1 MGGDWK
7 MSNVIYVGVLGL
19 GTVGS
24 GVVQILQ
31 EHYKKIA
38 LDTGCKVKVKAVAV
52 RNLEKERD
60 VSIDGIAVTRNA
72 DELLNDSDIDIVVE
86 VMGGI
91 KEAKECIIKAL
102 RNKKHVVTANKD
114 LMAVHGAELLQL
126 ANENNCDLFYEA
138 SVAGGI
144 PILRG
149 LADGLA
155 SDHIEKIMGIVNG
168 TTNYILTKMSQNG
181 WSYEEALQE
190 AQKLGFA
197 ESDPSADVDGL
208 DAARKVAILANLG
221 FSMNVSLDDV
231 HVRGIRNIEK
241 EDLEMA
247 KKFGFT
253 MKLIGKAEKQGSAI
267 NLSVAPTLLP
277 NHHPLSSV
285 NNEFNAVYV
294 HGHAVGE
301 VMFYGPGAGKLPTG
315 SAVVSDIIS
324 IVKNMNQVTKNQ
336 SVLKEPEPYKLQ
348 RDEEVVSKY
357 FLRTVLLDEPGMFQ
371 KITECF
377 VNQSISL
384 EEIIQLPLNKKFAEI
399 VIVTHQTS
407 KYQFEQVLTSLESVA
422 REIKSYYSIEEE
434 KEYV

>member
-1 MGGDWK
+1 M
-7 MSNVIYVGVLGL
+7 NRIVHVGVLGL

-31 EHYKKIA
+31 EHGKKIG
-38 LDTGCKVKVKAVAV
+38 LETGCEVKVKTVVV
-52 RNLEKERD
+52 RDLEKERD
-60 VSIDGIAVTRNA
+60 VSIEGIVVTREA
-72 DELLNDSDIDIVVE
+72 EELLHDVDIDIVVE

-91 KEAKECIIKAL
+91 QEAKEYIVKAL
-102 RNKKHVVTANKD
+102 QHKKHVVTANKD
-114 LMAVHGAELLQL
+114 LMAVHGTELLQL
-126 ANENNCDLFYEA
+126 ANENHCELFYEA

-155 SDHIEKIMGIVNG
+155 SDHIEKMMGILNG

-190 AQKLGFA
+190 AKRLGFA
-197 ESDPSADVDGL
+197 ESDPTADVDGL

-231 HVRGIRNIEK
+231 YVRGIRNIEK
-241 EDLEMA
+241 EDLEVA
-247 KKFGFT
+247 EKLGFT
-253 MKLIGKAEKQGSAI
+253 MKLIGKAEKEGSVI
-267 NLSVAPTLLP
+267 HLSVAPTLLSSK
-277 NHHPLSSV
+277 HPLSSV

-315 SAVVSDIIS
+315 SAVVSDIVA
-324 IVKNMNQVTKNQ
+324 IVKKMKQEVQNQEVC
-336 SVLKEPEPYKLQ
+336 KEIEPYELKQ
-348 RDEEVVSKY
+348 DKDIVSKY
-357 FLRTVLLDEPGMFQ
+357 FLRIVLRDKPGMFR

-377 VNQSISL
+377 VNCSVSL
-384 EEIIQLPLNKKFAEI
+384 EEIIQLPINKEFADI

-407 KYQFEQVLTSLESVA
+407 KYQFSQVLQLLEDVA
-422 REIKSYYSIEEE
+422 NEIKSYYSIEEE
-434 KEYV
+434 KQYV

>member
-1 MGGDWK
+1 M
-7 MSNVIYVGVLGL
+7 NRVVHVGVLGL

-31 EHYKKIA
+31 EHGKKIG
-38 LDTGCKVKVKAVAV
+38 LETGCEVKVKTVIV
-52 RNLEKERD
+52 RDLEKERD
-60 VSIDGIAVTRNA
+60 VSIEGMVVTREA
-72 DELLNDSDIDIVVE
+72 EELLHDPDIDIVVE

-91 KEAKECIIKAL
+91 QEAKEYIVKAL
-102 RNKKHVVTANKD
+102 QHKKHVVTANKD

-126 ANENNCDLFYEA
+126 ANENHCELLYEA

-155 SDHIEKIMGIVNG
+155 SDHIKKMMGIVNG

-190 AQKLGFA
+190 AKRLGFA
-197 ESDPSADVDGL
+197 ESDPTADVDGL

-231 HVRGIRNIEK
+231 YVRGIRNIEK

-247 KKFGFT
+247 EKLGFT
-253 MKLIGKAEKQGSAI
+253 MKLIGKAEKEGSAI
-267 NLSVAPTLLP
+267 HLSVAPTLLP
-277 NHHPLSSV
+277 SKHPLSSV

-315 SAVVSDIIS
+315 SAVVSDIVA
-324 IVKNMNQVTKNQ
+324 IVKKMNQEVQNQ
-336 SVLKEPEPYKLQ
+336 DVCKEIEPYELKQ
-348 RDEEVVSKY
+348 DKDIVSKY
-357 FLRTVLLDEPGMFQ
+357 FLRIVLRDEPGMFQ
-371 KITECF
+371 KVTECF
-377 VNQSISL
+377 VNCSVSL
-384 EEIIQLPLNKKFAEI
+384 EEIIQLPINKEFADI

-407 KYQFEQVLTSLESVA
+407 KYQFSQVLQLLEDVA
-422 REIKSYYSIEEE
+422 NEIKSYYSIEEE
-434 KEYV
+434 KQYV

>member
-1 MGGDWK
+1 
-7 MSNVIYVGVLGL
+7 MSNVVHVGVLGL

-24 GVVQILQ
+24 GVVHIL
-31 EHYKKIA
+31 EDHKEKIS
-38 LDTGCKVKVKAVAV
+38 LDTGYEVKVKAVTV
-52 RNLEKERD
+52 RDVEKERD
-60 VSIDGIAVTRNA
+60 VSIDGIMITNDA
-72 DELLNDSDIDIVVE
+72 DEILEDPNIDIVVE

-91 KEAKECIIKAL
+91 QEAKQAIIRAL
-102 RNKKHVVTANKD
+102 CNKKHVVTANKD
-114 LMAVHGAELLQL
+114 LMAVYGNELLKL
-126 ANENNCDLFYEA
+126 ANANGCQLYYEA

-149 LADGLA
+149 LVDGLA

-181 WSYEEALQE
+181 WSYEQALQE

-208 DAARKVAILANLG
+208 DAARKVVILANLG

-231 HVRGIRNIEK
+231 HVRGIRNVEK

-247 KKFGFT
+247 EKLGFT
-253 MKLIGKAEKQGSAI
+253 MKLVGKAEKQGSAI

-277 NHHPLSSV
+277 SQHPLSSV

-324 IVKNMNQVTKNQ
+324 IVKNMNQIVKSQ
-336 SVLKEPEPYKLQ
+336 GVLKESVPYTLKG
-348 RDEEVVSKY
+348 DEEVVSKY
-357 FLRTVLLDEPGMFQ
+357 FLRILLRDEPGMFRE
-371 KITECF
+371 ITECF
-377 VNQSISL
+377 VSGSISL
-384 EEIIQLPLNKKFAEI
+384 EEIVQLPLNQELAEI

-407 KYQFEQVLTSLESVA
+407 KYQFEKVLTLLENVA
-422 REIKSYYSIEEE
+422 NEIKSYYAIEEE
-434 KEYV
+434 KQYV

>member
-1 MGGDWK
+1 MNK
-7 MSNVIYVGVLGL
+7 IIYVGVLGL

-24 GVVQILQ
+24 GVVQILKNQ
-31 EHYKKIA
+31 YKKIA
-38 LDTGCKVKVKAVAV
+38 LDTGYEVKVKTVAV

-60 VSIDGIAVTRNA
+60 VCVDGVVVTNNV
-72 DELLNDSDIDIVVE
+72 EEVLNDSDIDIVVE

-91 KEAKECIIKAL
+91 QETKEIIVKAL
-102 RNKKHVVTANKD
+102 QNKKHVVTANKD
-114 LMAVHGAELLQL
+114 LMAVYGAELLQL
-126 ANENNCDLFYEA
+126 AYENNCDLFYEA

-155 SDHIEKIMGIVNG
+155 SEQIEKIMGIVNG
-168 TTNYILTKMSQNG
+168 TTNYMLTKMSQYG

-197 ESDPSADVDGL
+197 ESDPTADVDGL

-231 HVRGIRNIEK
+231 QVRGIRKVEK

-247 KKFGFT
+247 KKLGFT
-253 MKLIGKAEKQGSAI
+253 MKLIGKAEKQGSSI
-267 NLSVAPTLLP
+267 RLSVEPTLLP
-277 NHHPLSSV
+277 NHHPLSNV

-294 HGHAVGE
+294 HGQAVGE

-324 IVKNMNQVTKNQ
+324 IVKNMNQVAKNKIA
-336 SVLKEPEPYKLQ
+336 LKEPKPYELQ
-348 RDEEVVSKY
+348 EDEEIVSKY
-357 FLRTVLLDEPGMFQ
+357 FLRISLRDEPGMLQ

-377 VNQSISL
+377 VNYSVSL
-384 EEIIQLPLNKKFAEI
+384 KEVIQLSLNRELAEV
-399 VIVTHQTS
+399 VIVTHHTS
-407 KYQFEQVLTSLESVA
+407 KYQFEQLLKSIGDIAS
-422 REIKSYYSIEEE
+422 EIKSYYVIDEE
-434 KEYV
+434 KQYV

>member
-1 MGGDWK
+1 MK
-7 MSNVIYVGVLGL
+7 KVIYVGVLGL

-24 GVVQILQ
+24 GVVHILENHQ
-31 EHYKKIA
+31 KKIS
-38 LDTGCKVKVKAVAV
+38 LDTGYEVRVKSVAV
-52 RNLEKERD
+52 RDLEKERD
-60 VSIDGIAVTRNA
+60 VSISGIAITNDA
-72 DELLNDSDIDIVVE
+72 DEILNDPDIDIVVE

-91 KEAKECIIKAL
+91 QEAKQSIVKAL
-102 RNKKHVVTANKD
+102 NNKKHVVTANKD
-114 LMAVHGAELLQL
+114 LMASYGAELLQL
-126 ANENNCDLFYEA
+126 AHEQECDLYYEA

-149 LADGLA
+149 LVDGLA

-181 WSYEEALQE
+181 WSYDQALQE

-221 FSMNVSLDDV
+221 FSMNVSLSDV
-231 HVRGIRNIEK
+231 HVQGIRDVEK

-247 KKFGFT
+247 KKLGFT
-253 MKLIGKAEKQGSAI
+253 MKLVGKAEQHDSSI
-267 NLSVAPTLLP
+267 HLNVAPTLLP
-277 NHHPLSSV
+277 DHHPLSSV

-324 IVKNMNQVTKNQ
+324 IVKNMKLDVKGHGM
-336 SVLKEPEPYKLQ
+336 LKEPQPYMLKGD
-348 RDEEVVSKY
+348 REIVSKY
-357 FLRTVLLDEPGMFQ
+357 FLRILLKDEPGMFQ

-377 VNQSISL
+377 VNHSISL
-384 EEIIQLPLNKKFAEI
+384 EEIIQLPLNQELAEI
-399 VIVTHQTS
+399 VLVTHQTS
-407 KYQFEQVLTSLESVA
+407 KYQFEQTLASLESVA
-422 REIKSYYSIEEE
+422 SEIKSYYCIEEE

>member
-1 MGGDWK
+1 M
-7 MSNVIYVGVLGL
+7 NRIVHVGVLGL

-31 EHYKKIA
+31 EHGKKIG
-38 LDTGCKVKVKAVAV
+38 LETGCEVKVKTVVV
-52 RNLEKERD
+52 RDLEKERD
-60 VSIDGIAVTRNA
+60 VSIEGIVVTREA
-72 DELLNDSDIDIVVE
+72 EELLHDVDIDIVVE

-91 KEAKECIIKAL
+91 QKAKEYIVKAL
-102 RNKKHVVTANKD
+102 QHKKHVVTANKD
-114 LMAVHGAELLQL
+114 LMAVHGTELLQL
-126 ANENNCDLFYEA
+126 ANENHCELFYEA

-155 SDHIEKIMGIVNG
+155 SDHIEKMMGILNG

-190 AQKLGFA
+190 AKRLGFA
-197 ESDPSADVDGL
+197 ESDPTADVDGL

-231 HVRGIRNIEK
+231 YVRGIRNIEK

-247 KKFGFT
+247 EKLGFT
-253 MKLIGKAEKQGSAI
+253 MKLIGKAEKEGSVI
-267 NLSVAPTLLP
+267 HLSVAPTLLP
-277 NHHPLSSV
+277 SKHPLSSV

-315 SAVVSDIIS
+315 SAVVSDIVA
-324 IVKNMNQVTKNQ
+324 IVKKMKQEVQNQEVC
-336 SVLKEPEPYKLQ
+336 KEIEPYELKQ
-348 RDEEVVSKY
+348 DKDIVSKY
-357 FLRTVLLDEPGMFQ
+357 FLRIVLRDKPGMFQ
-371 KITECF
+371 KLTECF
-377 VNQSISL
+377 VNCSVSL
-384 EEIIQLPLNKKFAEI
+384 EEIIQLPINKEFADI

-407 KYQFEQVLTSLESVA
+407 KYQFSQVLQLLEDVA
-422 REIKSYYSIEEE
+422 NEIKSYYSIEEE
-434 KEYV
+434 KQYV

>member
-1 MGGDWK
+1 
-7 MSNVIYVGVLGL
+7 MSKVIYVGVLGL

-24 GVVQILQ
+24 GVVHILK
-31 EHYKKIA
+31 EHQKKIS
-38 LDTGCKVKVKAVAV
+38 LDTGYEVKVKTAVV
-52 RNLEKERD
+52 RDLDKERD
-60 VSIDGIAVTRNA
+60 VSIDGIVMT
-72 DELLNDSDIDIVVE
+72 SDANEVLHDPEIDIIVE

-91 KEAKECIIKAL
+91 EEAKQSIIQAL

-114 LMAVHGAELLQL
+114 LLAVYGAELLQI
-126 ANENNCDLFYEA
+126 ANENACDLYYEA

-149 LADGLA
+149 LSDGLA
-155 SDHIEKIMGIVNG
+155 CDHIEKIMGIVNG

-181 WSYEEALQE
+181 WSYEQALQE

-221 FSMNVSLDDV
+221 FSVNVALDDV
-231 HVRGIRNIEK
+231 HVRGIRNVKK

-247 KKFGFT
+247 GKLGFT
-253 MKLIGKAEKQGSAI
+253 MKLIGKAEKEGASI

-277 NHHPLSSV
+277 NQHPLSSV

-324 IVKNMNQVTKNQ
+324 IVRNMSQAGKGQ
-336 SVLKEPEPYKLQ
+336 SILKEWQPYQLKQ
-348 RDEEVVSKY
+348 DEEVAGKY
-357 FLRTVLLDEPGMFQ
+357 FLRILLQDEPGMFQ
-371 KITECF
+371 KVTECF

-384 EEIIQLPLNKKFAEI
+384 EEIIQIPLNQEFAEI

-407 KYQFEQVLTSLESVA
+407 KYQFEQTLASLESVTK
-422 REIKSYYSIEEE
+422 EIKSYYSIEEE
-434 KEYV
+434 KAYV

>member
-1 MGGDWK
+1 MN
-7 MSNVIYVGVLGL
+7 NVINVGVLGL

-24 GVVQILQ
+24 GVVHILK

-38 LDTGCKVKVKAVAV
+38 LDTGYEVKVKTVVV
-52 RNLEKERD
+52 RDLEKERD
-60 VSIDGIAVTRNA
+60 VCIDGIVVTSHV
-72 DELLNDSDIDIVVE
+72 DEVLNDSNIDIVVE

-91 KEAKECIIKAL
+91 EEAKQHIVKAL

-114 LMAVHGAELLQL
+114 LMAVYGAELLQL
-126 ANENNCDLFYEA
+126 ANDNDCDLCYEA

-144 PILRG
+144 PVLRG
-149 LADGLA
+149 LTDGLA
-155 SDHIEKIMGIVNG
+155 SDQIEKIMGIVNG
-168 TTNYILTKMSQNG
+168 TTNYMLTKMSQNG

-197 ESDPSADVDGL
+197 ESDPTADVDGL

-231 HVRGIRNIEK
+231 QVRGIRKVEK
-241 EDLEMA
+241 EDLQMA
-247 KKFGFT
+247 EKLGFT

-267 NLSVAPTLLP
+267 HLSVEPTLLP
-277 NHHPLSSV
+277 RHHPLSNV

-294 HGHAVGE
+294 HGQAVGE

-324 IVKNMNQVTKNQ
+324 IVKSMNQVPKNK
-336 SVLKEPEPYKLQ
+336 SALKEPEPYELQ
-348 RDEEVVSKY
+348 GDEEVVSKY
-357 FLRTVLLDEPGMFQ
+357 FLRISLRDEPGMLQ

-377 VNQSISL
+377 VNYSVSL
-384 EEIIQLPLNKKFAEI
+384 KEVIQLPLNRELAE
-399 VIVTHQTS
+399 VVVVTHQTS
-407 KYQFEQVLTSLESVA
+407 KYQFERVLGAIEDVA
-422 REIKSYYSIEEE
+422 SEINSYYIIEEE
-434 KEYV
+434 KQYV

>member
-1 MGGDWK
+1 
-7 MSNVIYVGVLGL
+7 MSNVVHVGVLGL

-24 GVVQILQ
+24 GVVHIL
-31 EHYKKIA
+31 EDHKEKIS
-38 LDTGCKVKVKAVAV
+38 LDTGYEVKVKAVAV
-52 RNLEKERD
+52 RDVEKERD
-60 VSIDGIAVTRNA
+60 VSIDGIMITNDA
-72 DELLNDSDIDIVVE
+72 DEILEDPNIDIVVE

-91 KEAKECIIKAL
+91 QEAKQAIIRAL
-102 RNKKHVVTANKD
+102 CNKKHVVTANKD
-114 LMAVHGAELLQL
+114 LMAVYGNELLKL
-126 ANENNCDLFYEA
+126 ANANGCQLYYEA

-149 LADGLA
+149 LVDGLA

-181 WSYEEALQE
+181 WSYEQALQE

-231 HVRGIRNIEK
+231 HVRGIRNVEK
-241 EDLEMA
+241 KDLEMA
-247 KKFGFT
+247 GKLGFT
-253 MKLIGKAEKQGSAI
+253 MKLVGKAEKQGSAI

-277 NHHPLSSV
+277 SQHPLSSV

-324 IVKNMNQVTKNQ
+324 IVKNMNQIVKSQ
-336 SVLKEPEPYKLQ
+336 GVLKESVPYTLKG
-348 RDEEVVSKY
+348 DEEVVSKY
-357 FLRTVLLDEPGMFQ
+357 FLRILLRDEPGMFC

-377 VNQSISL
+377 VNESISL
-384 EEIIQLPLNKKFAEI
+384 EEIVQLPLNQELAEI

-407 KYQFEQVLTSLESVA
+407 KYQFEKVLTLLENVA
-422 REIKSYYSIEEE
+422 NEIKSYYAIEEE
-434 KEYV
+434 KQYV

>member
-1 MGGDWK
+1 
-7 MSNVIYVGVLGL
+7 MSNVVYVGVLGL

-24 GVVQILQ
+24 GVVHIL
-31 EHYKKIA
+31 EDHKEKIS
-38 LDTGCKVKVKAVAV
+38 LDIGYEVKVKAVAV
-52 RNLEKERD
+52 RDVEKERD
-60 VSIDGIAVTRNA
+60 VSIDGIMITNDA
-72 DELLNDSDIDIVVE
+72 DEILEDPNIDIVVE

-91 KEAKECIIKAL
+91 QEAKQAIIRAL
-102 RNKKHVVTANKD
+102 CNKKHVVTANKD
-114 LMAVHGAELLQL
+114 LMAVYGNELLKL
-126 ANENNCDLFYEA
+126 ANANGCQLYYEA

-149 LADGLA
+149 LVDGLA
-155 SDHIEKIMGIVNG
+155 SDHIEKFMGIVNG

-181 WSYEEALQE
+181 WSYEQALQE

-231 HVRGIRNIEK
+231 HVRGIRNVEK

-247 KKFGFT
+247 GKLGFT
-253 MKLIGKAEKQGSAI
+253 MKLVGKAEKQGSAI

-277 NHHPLSSV
+277 SQHPLSSV

-324 IVKNMNQVTKNQ
+324 IVKNMNQIVKSQ
-336 SVLKEPEPYKLQ
+336 GVLKESVPYTLKG
-348 RDEEVVSKY
+348 DEEVVSKY
-357 FLRTVLLDEPGMFQ
+357 FLRILLRDEPGMFQ
-371 KITECF
+371 EITECF
-377 VNQSISL
+377 VSESISL
-384 EEIIQLPLNKKFAEI
+384 EEIVQLPLNQELAEI

-407 KYQFEQVLTSLESVA
+407 KYQFEKVLTLLENVA
-422 REIKSYYSIEEE
+422 NEIKSYYAIEEE
-434 KEYV
+434 KQYV